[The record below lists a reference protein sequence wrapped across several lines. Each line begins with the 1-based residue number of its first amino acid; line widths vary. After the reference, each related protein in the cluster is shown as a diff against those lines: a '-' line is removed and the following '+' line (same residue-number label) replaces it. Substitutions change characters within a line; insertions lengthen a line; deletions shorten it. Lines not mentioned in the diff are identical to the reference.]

1 MTERPLAAATRL
13 QATAPGRVPGSWLGR
28 AASAARLA
36 GDRAEAWPAAAVA
49 VLALGGQ
56 LPFLLAVAR
65 GPDVADLTV
74 FVVGIASSSRSE
86 LLIALVGLAI
96 CGLLGLLAGASAAA
110 EVATHRLLLDV
121 GGQRSAR
128 PLAIHAAALLA
139 VRAIA
144 ALPTIALLG
153 VAVLATRRALVD
165 VVVAPEALGPGWLR
179 AAVLLWPWLLALGVA
194 VVIAASVAA
203 LAGRYLLDER
213 GLSPLGALRAGV
225 GATLRHPVRVLATAA
240 ATLLALGAYLAVSH
254 LLLRVLWAPIG
265 VALDARQ
272 PLATG
277 TPLLLVGFVAI
288 WLCCLL
294 AGGVLHSWT
303 TAWWALEAEASRPWE
318 PSRSG
323 MSAEGR

>member
-1 MTERPLAAATRL
+1 MV
-13 QATAPGRVPGSWLGR
+13 PGRFPGSWLGR

-36 GDRAEAWPAAAVA
+36 GDRAEAWPSAAVA

-86 LLIALVGLAI
+86 LLIALVGLVVCA
-96 CGLLGLLAGASAAA
+96 LLGLLAAASAAA
-110 EVATHRLLLDV
+110 EVAAQRLLLPV
-121 GGQRSAR
+121 GSRPPAR
-128 PLAIHAAALLA
+128 PLAIDAAALLA

-153 VAVLATRRALVD
+153 VALLATRRALVD

-179 AAVLLWPWLLALGVA
+179 AVALLWPWLLALGVA
-194 VVIAASVAA
+194 VVVTASLAA

-213 GLSPLGALRAGV
+213 EPGGASPPGALRTAI
-225 GATLRHPVRVLATAA
+225 GATLRHPVRVLATGA
-240 ATLLALGAYLAVSH
+240 ATLLTFGAYLAVSH

-303 TAWWALEAEASRPWE
+303 TAWWALEAETSRPRQK
-318 PSRSG
+318 SRPETSG
-323 MSAEGR
+323 EDH